1 MSTADSGVSDGASK
15 ASASDGG
22 SKGLRIGLW
31 VVQGLLALVFAM
43 SGGMKLAVP
52 YSELLKQGLWVQSVP
67 EGLVKVIGVAEVSGA
82 LGLILPAATR
92 IKPILTPIAAVG
104 FVVIMVLAS
113 GLHLSLG
120 EPPIVQVILGG
131 LAAFVA
137 WGRFRKRD
145 GSRQPSKNELEAARY
160 QGRRIAE
167 TTKKLD
173 G

>member
-1 MSTADSGVSDGASK
+1 VA
-15 ASASDGG
+15 ASDGG

-43 SGGMKLAVP
+43 SGGTKLAVP
-52 YSELLKQGLWVQSVP
+52 YAELLNQGRWVQSIP
-67 EGLVKVIGVAEVSGA
+67 EWPVKFIGVAEVSGA

-92 IKPILTPIAAVG
+92 IKPILTPLAAAG

-120 EPPIVQVILGG
+120 EPPIVPVILGG

-137 WGRFRKRD
+137 WGRFRKR
-145 GSRQPSKNELEAARY
+145 PAAD
-160 QGRRIAE
+160 
-167 TTKKLD
+167 KK
-173 G
+173 